1 MASRARG
8 DRQFAPLPPGIVRV
22 RLEGQSAAG
31 LAARLTAMP
40 GVSVVTGPDAY
51 PGERLY
57 LTVSVSG
64 TVETEVS
71 SG

>member
-1 MASRARG
+1 VADRG
-8 DRQFAPLPPGIVRV
+8 GRKFAPLPPGIVRV

-31 LAARLTAMP
+31 LAERLASIT
-40 GVSVVTGPDAY
+40 GVSVVTGPDSY

-64 TVETEVS
+64 TVEPGVPR
-71 SG
+71 G